1 MSHTHVTGPLTVLF
15 HAGRQC
21 PQDARSRNVESV
33 IDADDDITTPREI
46 AAFISVSP
54 GSSRLSD

>member
-1 MSHTHVTGPLTVLF
+1 MRAAMSS
-15 HAGRQC
+15 RC
-21 PQDARSRNVESV
+21 KSRNVESV

>member
-1 MSHTHVTGPLTVLF
+1 ML
-15 HAGRQC
+15 GRQY
-21 PQDARSRNVESV
+21 PEMRETKNVEPV
-33 IDADDDITTPREI
+33 IDADDDITAPREI

>member
-1 MSHTHVTGPLTVLF
+1 MSRTHVTGPLAVLF

-33 IDADDDITTPREI
+33 IDADDDITAPREI

>member
-1 MSHTHVTGPLTVLF
+1 M
-15 HAGRQC
+15 RENK
-21 PQDARSRNVESV
+21 NVESV
-33 IDADDDITTPREI
+33 MDADDDITAPREI